1 MITYPDIIRSGY
13 TQDGGVGPVA
23 VASEVKDLTRNKMQ
37 SVINAEVQQELGTKL
52 GPTEYNELYD
62 LACAGLV
69 L

>member
-37 SVINAEVQQELGTKL
+37 SVINAEVQQELVAKL
-52 GPTEYNELYD
+52 GPQDYQTLYD